1 MKSQRLNRINNKT
14 YFNKLTNN
22 FMYLNCHSFHS
33 LRYGTIPL
41 GDLIEQA
48 VRCHV
53 TAMAL
58 TDINTVT
65 GIYDFIVQCK
75 TVNIK
80 PLIGI
85 EFRSKNTFRYIGLAQ
100 NASGLAEMN
109 RFLTHHNFAVID
121 LPIIAPEFESVIII
135 YAFANAPSELK
146 PNEYIGI
153 RPEEVRKLFG
163 YKGNFEKLM
172 ILQPV
177 TFRTKKEYQLHKI
190 LRAIDN
196 NILLSKL
203 DASDIATATEVMV
216 LQERLLK
223 AYKDYPQ
230 LISNTQFIIDSCEFQ
245 YDFDTPKNKK
255 FYTQSKESD
264 IALLTTLAH
273 QGMQWRYGKNH
284 AAALARVQKELKVID
299 DLQFSGYF
307 LITWDIIRYSNS
319 RGFLHIGRGS
329 GANSII
335 AYCLGITDICPI
347 ELDLYFERFLN
358 ENRKSP
364 PDFDIDWSWQER
376 DVILEYIFNRYGYEN
391 VAFCG
396 TNVEFKYRSIF
407 REVGK
412 VFGLPKE
419 ELDHLAKNPMK
430 LQQSNSVVKE
440 VQEYGML
447 LEKYPNQR
455 SMHSCGILI
464 SEEPITNYT
473 PLEMPPK
480 GFPIVLFDMHVA
492 EAIGF
497 EKFDILSQRG
507 IGHIDDT
514 VKLVAKNR
522 GIQINIRDT
531 KISKDE
537 IKANSYLSQGKT
549 IGCFYIESPA
559 MRGLLRRLK
568 CDNYKTLVA
577 ASSIIRPGVAKSGM
591 MKEYIFRHNHP
602 NQFEYFHKVFE
613 EQLGET
619 YGIMVYQEDV
629 IKIAL
634 HYGGLPAADGDI
646 LRRAMSG
653 KGRSLAALQKVK
665 DHFFE
670 SCAKQGHAETLS
682 QEIYRQIE
690 SFAGYSFC
698 KAHSA
703 SYAVESYQSLYLKVY
718 YPIEFMVAVINN
730 QGGFYRTEVYVHE
743 ARMAG
748 ATIHNPCVNKSE
760 FTTTLY
766 GTDIYLGFMHLQG
779 LAQKLAEAI
788 IKEREL
794 HGDYVSLE
802 DFCNRVKIGLESLKL
817 LIFIGAFRETGKTK
831 NQLLVMASLLFNVA
845 PAENQILLLQES
857 VKEYQLPTL
866 ERSRFE
872 DAFDEIDLL
881 DFPTSYTVFDLL
893 QTAYRGDIMAK
904 NLNLHYKKQVRMLA
918 YLISRKQ
925 VPTVRGTMYFGT
937 WIDHEGTYFD
947 TTHFPGNLEQFP
959 FQGGGCYLLLGI
971 VEVDYHFPTLTIL
984 KMAKM
989 PFLPDPRYSDAKDH
1003 QFITQQN
1010 IRENVSKTSREP
1022 YPRAHEINL
1031 PRNKMVE

>member
-1 MKSQRLNRINNKT
+1 
-14 YFNKLTNN
+14 
-22 FMYLNCHSFHS
+22 MYLNCHSFHS

-41 GDLIEQA
+41 EELIEKA
-48 VRCHV
+48 VHSGVR
-53 TAMAL
+53 AMAL

-65 GIYDFIVQCK
+65 GIYDFITACK
-75 TVNIK
+75 KVNIK
-80 PLIGI
+80 PLVGI
-85 EFRSKNTFRYIGLAQ
+85 DFRSGNEFRYIGLAK

-109 RFLTHHNFAVID
+109 RFLTHHNFKNIP
-121 LPIIAPEFESVIII
+121 LPIIAPDFESVVII
-135 YAFANAPSELK
+135 YAFANAPTALK
-146 PNEYIGI
+146 TNEYIGI
-153 RPEEVRKLFG
+153 RPEEVGKLFG
-163 YKGNFEKLM
+163 YKGSFEKMVL
-172 ILQPV
+172 LQPV

-203 DASDIATATEVMV
+203 NASDMSTATEIMV
-216 LQERLLK
+216 SEERLL
-223 AYKDYPQ
+223 AVYKDYP
-230 LISNTQFIIDSCEFQ
+230 LLVANTQAIIDSCDFQ
-245 YDFDTPKNKK
+245 FDFETPRNKK
-255 FYTQSKESD
+255 HYTNSRESD

-284 AAALARVQKELKVID
+284 EAALARVQKELKVID
-299 DLQFSGYF
+299 ELQFSGYF

-419 ELDHLAKNPMK
+419 ELDHLAKNPMR

-455 SMHSCGILI
+455 SMHSCGIII

-522 GIQINIRDT
+522 GIRINIRDT
-531 KISKDE
+531 SISKNE
-537 IKANSYLSQGKT
+537 AKANSFLSQGKT

-568 CDNYKTLVA
+568 CDNYKNLVA

-591 MKEYIFRHNHP
+591 MKEYIFRHNNP

-634 HYGGLPAADGDI
+634 HFGGLPAADGDI

-665 DHFFE
+665 DDFFA
-670 SCAKQGHAETLS
+670 SCAQQGHAEILS

-760 FTTTLY
+760 WTTTLY
-766 GTDIYLGFMHLQG
+766 DKAIYLGFMHLQG
-779 LAQKLAEAI
+779 FAVKLAEAI
-788 IKEREL
+788 VKEREL
-794 HGDYVSLE
+794 QGDYVSLE
-802 DFCNRVKIGLESLKL
+802 DFCNRVSIGIESLKL

-831 NQLLVMASLLFNVA
+831 NQLLILASLLFNSVQIDH
-845 PAENQILLLQES
+845 QILLLQES
-857 VKEYQLPTL
+857 VKEYQLPKL

-872 DAFDEIDLL
+872 DAFDEIELL
-881 DFPTSYTVFDLL
+881 GFPTTFTTFDLL
-893 QTAYRGDIMAK
+893 QSQYRGDVMAK
-904 NLNLHYKKQVRMLA
+904 DLSQNHKKQVRMLG

-925 VPTVRGTMYFGT
+925 VPTVRGMMYFGT
-937 WIDHEGTYFD
+937 WVDFEGTYFD
-947 TTHFPGNLEQFP
+947 TTHFPDNLLHYP
-959 FQGGGCYLLLGI
+959 FQGGGCYLLSGI
-971 VEVDYHFPTLTIL
+971 VEVDYHFPTVTIL
-984 KMAKM
+984 KMAKL
-989 PFLPDPRYSDAKDH
+989 PFVPDPRYSDAKDH
-1003 QFITQQN
+1003 QFLTQQR
-1010 IRENVSKTSREP
+1010 IKEDVSNTSREP

-1031 PRNKMVE
+1031 PRYKMGE

>member
-1 MKSQRLNRINNKT
+1 
-14 YFNKLTNN
+14 
-22 FMYLNCHSFHS
+22 MYLNCHSYHS

-41 GDLIEQA
+41 DDLINKA
-48 VRCHV
+48 VTCEI

-65 GIYDFIVQCK
+65 GIYDFVRACK
-75 TVNIK
+75 NVNIK
-80 PLIGI
+80 PIVGI
-85 EFRSKNTFRYIGLAQ
+85 EFRSGSKFKYIGLAK

-109 RFLTHHNFAVID
+109 RFLTHHNFKDIP
-121 LPIIAPEFESVIII
+121 LPIIAPAFEAVIII
-135 YAFANAPSELK
+135 YAFEAAPVELK
-146 PNEYIGI
+146 SNEYIGI
-153 RPEEVRKLFG
+153 RPEEVGKLYG
-163 YKGNFEKLM
+163 YKGDFTKLA

-203 DASDIATATEVMV
+203 QPSDIAAPSEVMV
-216 LQERLLK
+216 LQERLLA
-223 AYKDYPQ
+223 AYKGYPQ
-230 LISNTQFIIDSCEFQ
+230 LITNTISIIDSCDFQ
-245 YDFDTPKNKK
+245 FDFDTPKNKK
-255 FYTQSKESD
+255 FYTSSKESD
-264 IALLTTLAH
+264 IALLTTLAY
-273 QGMQWRYGKNH
+273 QGMHWRYGKNNT
-284 AAALARVQKELKVID
+284 AALARVQKELKVINE
-299 DLQFSGYF
+299 LSFSGYF

-419 ELDHLAKNPMK
+419 ELDHLAKNSMRM
-430 LQQSNSVVKE
+430 QQNNSVVKE

-464 SEEPITNYT
+464 SEEPITNFT

-492 EAIGF
+492 ESIGF

-522 GIQINIRDT
+522 GISINIRDT
-531 KISKDE
+531 KISKNE
-537 IKANSYLSQGKT
+537 PRANSFLSQGNT

-602 NQFEYFHKVFE
+602 DQFEYFHKVFE

-670 SCAKQGHAETLS
+670 SCSKQGHPDTLS

-718 YPIEFMVAVINN
+718 HPIEFMVAVINN
-730 QGGFYRTEVYVHE
+730 QGGFYRTEVYIHE

-766 GTDIYLGFMHLQG
+766 GDSIYLGFMHLHG
-779 LAQKLAEAI
+779 LPEKLANAI
-788 IKEREL
+788 LKERDL
-794 HGDYVSLE
+794 HGEFTSME

-817 LIFIGAFRETGKTK
+817 LIFIGAFRSTGKSK
-831 NQLLVMASLLFNVA
+831 NQLLILASLLFNSSVT
-845 PAENQILLLQES
+845 ENQIMLLQEA
-857 VKEYQLPTL
+857 VKEYKLPKL

-881 DFPTSYTVFDLL
+881 DFPTSFTVFDLL
-893 QTAYRGDIMAK
+893 QTPFRGDVMAK
-904 NLNLHYKKQVRMLA
+904 DLILHHKKQVRMLA

-937 WIDHEGTYFD
+937 WIDHDGNYFD
-947 TTHFPGNLEQFP
+947 TTHFPDNLLQFP
-959 FQGGGCYLLLGI
+959 FQGGGCYLLLGT
-971 VEVDYHFPTLTIL
+971 VEVDYHFPTVTIS

-989 PFLPDPRYSDAKDH
+989 PFVPDPRYSDAKDH
-1003 QFITQQN
+1003 QFLTQQN
-1010 IRENVSKTSREP
+1010 IKEDVSSTSRAP

-1031 PRNKMVE
+1031 PRSPIPG